1 MFQVFFAT
9 IHDLTS
15 AGLIIVGATFRRQ
28 TDYAEASWRWIIHM
42 IDETAFAATEH
53 PRILLLQGPNM
64 NYLGKRQP
72 ELYGHTTAA
81 ELDATCL
88 AHANQNN
95 YDLAIHYTN
104 SEGNALDWISSR
116 LEEPGVDGLV
126 MNPAAWSVGAGA
138 SIRYCILSIGKPYVE
153 VHIRNQYVMKNVS
166 TLADL
171 AIGVVQGFG
180 MHSYIL
186 ALKAMHHHLRMAAGK
201 T

>member
-1 MFQVFFAT
+1 MLRGFFAMRR
-9 IHDLTS
+9 DLS
-15 AGLIIVGATFRRQ
+15 G
-28 TDYAEASWRWIIHM
+28 WRWIIDM
-42 IDETAFAATEH
+42 IDEIGIEATERH
-53 PRILLLQGPNM
+53 RILLLQGPNM

-81 ELDATCL
+81 ELDAMGL
-88 AHANQNN
+88 AHADQNN
-95 YDLAIHYTN
+95 FDLAIHYTN
-104 SEGNALDWISSR
+104 SEGNALDWIYSR

-180 MHSYIL
+180 LHSYIL
-186 ALKAMHHHLRMAAGK
+186 ALDAMHHHLRIAK
-201 T
+201 RTSFLQPK